1 MSRRPAGIGLA
12 TVLMMAGVMLAA
24 SAALLQLTSS
34 SFSVSR
40 TAVASSELLQAAMA
54 GVEEA
59 RAILSTEP
67 DWSTAVQQIPR
78 VPRTFDD
85 RLPAQVMYRLEVGDV
100 QLGRCTVRSTGYMAG
115 GGLENSVT
123 AVLRRRN
130 TNFLG
135 VVGLLELKLDG
146 ESEVDRGRDHL
157 DLPSSV
163 ITNSILPASIR
174 IFERA
179 SVDGDAR
186 YGPGG
191 NGTQIVQMGDQAT
204 LTGERRPLLR
214 PISVPSAMAYG
225 PPTGPSQGDVTLK
238 AGQTELPPGVYGRL
252 TAGGGVRLQLRSG
265 AYSFRE
271 IMLENG
277 ARVDIRVENDAPA
290 RVFVQDDLH
299 LHNARVNPNGAAS
312 SLILYMTGA
321 RKPGNGV
328 DADHVD
334 NKMANRSDA
343 LSQDNAMKAGFKH
356 PVVHMHGTSHLG
368 AALYAPEYIYEAG
381 EGTSFHGAILS
392 ALVHLHDRTHFEFDP
407 TVREIPDPIGIGEVI
422 ILSLQRNDS

>member
-1 MSRRPAGIGLA
+1 MARRPAGIGLA
-12 TVLMMAGVMLAA
+12 TVLLMAAVMLAA
-24 SAALLQLTSS
+24 SAALLQLTSG

-67 DWSTAVQQIPR
+67 DWSTAIQKIPT

-85 RLPAQVMYRLEVGDV
+85 RLPAQVMYRLEVTEV
-100 QLGRCTVRSTGYMAG
+100 ELGRCTVRSTGYMAG

-123 AVLRRRN
+123 AVLKRRN

-135 VVGLLELKLDG
+135 VVGLMELKLDG
-146 ESEVDRGRDHL
+146 ESKVDRGRDHL
-157 DLPSSV
+157 DLPSSI
-163 ITNSILPASIR
+163 ITNSVLPASIR

-191 NGTQIVQMGDQAT
+191 DGSQIVQMGDLAT
-204 LTGERRPLLR
+204 LTGERKPILR
-214 PISVPSAMAYG
+214 PMAVPPAVAYG
-225 PPTGPSQGDVTLK
+225 PPTGPSQGDVTLR
-238 AGQTELPPGVYGRL
+238 AGQAELPPGVYGRL
-252 TAGGGVRLQLRSG
+252 TAGGGVHLQLRSG

-271 IMLENG
+271 VVLENG
-277 ARVDIRVENDAPA
+277 ARVDVRTEGEIPA
-290 RVFVQDDLH
+290 RVFVEEDLH
-299 LHNARVNPNGAAS
+299 LHNARVNPNGSAS
-312 SLILYMTGA
+312 SLILYMAGV
-321 RKPGNGV
+321 RKPGRGI

-334 NKMANRSDA
+334 NKIANRTDPV
-343 LSQDNAMKAGFKH
+343 SQDTAMKAGFKH
-356 PVVHMHGTSHLG
+356 PVVHMHGNSHLG

-381 EGTSFHGAILS
+381 EGTSFHGAILG
-392 ALVHLHDRTHFEFDP
+392 ALVHMHDRTHFEFDP
-407 TVREIPDPIGIGEVI
+407 SVREIPDPIGIGEVI
-422 ILSLQRNDS
+422 ILSLQRNQG